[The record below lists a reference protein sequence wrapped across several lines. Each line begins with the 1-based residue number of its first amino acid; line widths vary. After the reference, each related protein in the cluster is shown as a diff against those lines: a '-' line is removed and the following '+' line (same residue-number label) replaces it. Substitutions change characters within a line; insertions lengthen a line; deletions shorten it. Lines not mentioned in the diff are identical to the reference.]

1 MSPGPYEHSCHR
13 ESARHM
19 LLTKEERQ
27 RVPSAFDDI
36 SFDLCR
42 RRDDVIMMSADLSHY
57 VDLFKVTKELPD
69 QFVEVGM
76 AEQNLVGVAA
86 GLAKAG
92 FVPIT
97 STFGSY
103 ASRRCFDQMVIC
115 MGTSKNTGICIGFT
129 PGISSPAPVHH
140 QGTED
145 LGMLR
150 AVPQATVIDPMD
162 VTDFA
167 QALDV
172 ACETPGLVYMRGHR
186 GTTPKMLDP
195 ETFKFELGRTYPL
208 RTGSGIGVI
217 SCGHA
222 SQWAVEASDILVVQ
236 GVDHSLL
243 HVPTI
248 KPVNEQEVID
258 YCFAHDQIVTI
269 ENHQISTGL
278 GGLVSEIVCKV
289 GRGPRITRVGVP
301 DSWAPGG
308 SIRHIR
314 KHFGLDGPAL
324 AKRIEEVMQ

>member
-1 MSPGPYEHSCHR
+1 MSPGPYESSCR
-13 ESARHM
+13 RQGARHV
-19 LLTKEERQ
+19 LLAKEERE
-27 RVPSAFDDI
+27 RIPSAFDDI

-115 MGTSKNTGICIGFT
+115 MGTSKNTGICVGFT
-129 PGISSPAPVHH
+129 PGISSPAPIHH

-150 AVPQATVIDPMD
+150 AVPHATVIDPMD

-195 ETFKFELGRTYPL
+195 GTFKFELGKTYPL
-208 RTGSGIGVI
+208 RTGSGVGVI

-222 SQWAVEASDILVVQ
+222 SQWAVEASDILVDQ
-236 GVDHSLL
+236 GFDHSLL
-243 HVPTI
+243 HAPTI

-258 YCFAHDQIVTI
+258 YCLAHDQIVTV
-269 ENHQISTGL
+269 ENHQVSTGL

-289 GRGPRITRVGVP
+289 GRGPRVTRIGVP

-314 KHFGLDGPAL
+314 QHFGLDGPAL
-324 AKRIEEVMQ
+324 AKRIEEVMR

>member
-1 MSPGPYEHSCHR
+1 
-13 ESARHM
+13 M
-19 LLTKEERQ
+19 LLAKEDRQ
-27 RVPSAFDDI
+27 MVASAFDDI
-36 SFDLCR
+36 SFDLCK
-42 RRDDVIMMSADLSHY
+42 RRDDVLMMSADLAHY
-57 VDLFKVTKELPD
+57 VDLYKVTKDLPE
-69 QFVEVGM
+69 QYVEVGM

-92 FVPIT
+92 YVPVT
-97 STFGSY
+97 ATFGSY

-129 PGISSPAPVHH
+129 PGITSPAPIHH

-150 AVPQATVIDPMD
+150 AVPHATVIDAMD

-172 ACETPGLVYMRGHR
+172 ACDTPGLVYMRGHR
-186 GTTPKMLDP
+186 GTTPSWLDP
-195 ETFKFELGRTYPL
+195 KSFKFELGKTYPL
-208 RTGSGIGVI
+208 RTGSGVGVI

-222 SQWAVEASDILVVQ
+222 SQWAVEASDILADD
-236 GVDHSLL
+236 GFDHSLL

-248 KPVNEQEVID
+248 KPVNEQEIVD

-278 GGLVSEIVCKV
+278 GGLVSEITGKV
-289 GRGPRITRVGVP
+289 GRGPRITRIGVP

-308 SIRHIR
+308 SVGHIR
-314 KHFGLDGPAL
+314 QHFGLDGPAL
-324 AKRIEEVMQ
+324 GKRIMEVMQ

>member
-1 MSPGPYEHSCHR
+1 
-13 ESARHM
+13 M
-19 LLTKEERQ
+19 LLTPDAREQ
-27 RVPSAFDDI
+27 VPSAFDDI
-36 SFDLCR
+36 SYALCK
-42 RRDDVIMMSADLSHY
+42 RRDDVIMMSADLSQY
-57 VDLFKVTKELPD
+57 VDLYKVTKELPD
-69 QFVEVGM
+69 QYVDVGM

-97 STFGSY
+97 TTFGSY

-129 PGISSPAPVHH
+129 PGITSPAPIHH

-150 AVPQATVIDPMD
+150 AVPHATVIDAMD
-162 VTDFA
+162 VTDFS

-172 ACETPGLVYMRGHR
+172 ACDTSGLVYMRGHR
-186 GTTPKMLDP
+186 GTTPRWLDP
-195 ETFKFELGRTYPL
+195 ATFKFELGKTYPL
-208 RTGSGIGVI
+208 RTGSGVGVI

-222 SQWAVEASDILVVQ
+222 SQWAVEASDILVEQ

-248 KPVNEQEVID
+248 KPVNEQEIVG
-258 YCFAHDQIVTI
+258 YCFAHDQIVTV

-278 GGLVSEIVCKV
+278 GGLVSEIVGKE
-289 GRGPRITRVGVP
+289 GRGPRITRIGVP

-308 SIRHIR
+308 SVKHIR
-314 KHFGLDGPAL
+314 QHFGLDGPTL
-324 AKRIEEVMQ
+324 AKRISEVTQ

>member
-1 MSPGPYEHSCHR
+1 
-13 ESARHM
+13 M
-19 LLTKEERQ
+19 LLATDDRSHQ
-27 RVPSAFDDI
+27 SSAFDDI
-36 SFDLCR
+36 SFDLCNR
-42 RRDDVIMMSADLSHY
+42 RKNVIMMSADLSQY
-57 VDLFKVTKELPD
+57 VDLFRVCKELPE
-69 QFVEVGM
+69 QYVEVGM

-92 FVPIT
+92 FVPVAT
-97 STFGSY
+97 TFGSY

-115 MGTSKNTGICIGFT
+115 MGTSSNTGIVMGFT
-129 PGISSPAPVHH
+129 PGIASPAPIHH

-150 AVPQATVIDPMD
+150 AVPYATVIDPMD

-172 ACETPGLVYMRGHR
+172 ACDTPGLVYMRGHR
-186 GTTPKMLDP
+186 GTTPRILDP
-195 ETFKFELGRTYPL
+195 KTFKFELGKTYPL
-208 RTGSGIGVI
+208 RIGSGVGVI
-217 SCGHA
+217 ACGHA
-222 SQWAVEASDILVVQ
+222 SQWAVEASDILIER

-248 KPVNEQEVID
+248 KPVNEQEIID
-258 YCFAHDQIVTI
+258 YCFAHDQIVTV

-278 GGLVSEIVCKV
+278 GGLVSEITSKV
-289 GRGPRITRVGVP
+289 GRGPRITRIGVP

-314 KHFGLDGPAL
+314 AHFGLDAAAL
-324 AKRIEEVMQ
+324 AKRIEEVMP

>member
-1 MSPGPYEHSCHR
+1 
-13 ESARHM
+13 M
-19 LLTKEERQ
+19 LLAKEDRSM
-27 RVPSAFDDI
+27 VPSAFDDI
-36 SFDLCR
+36 SYNLCK
-42 RRDDVIMMSADLSHY
+42 RRDDVLMMSADLAHY
-57 VDLFKVTKELPD
+57 VDLYKVTKDLPD
-69 QFVEVGM
+69 QYVEVGM

-92 FVPIT
+92 FTPVT
-97 STFGSY
+97 TTFGSY

-129 PGISSPAPVHH
+129 PGITSPAPIHH

-150 AVPQATVIDPMD
+150 AVPHATVIDAMD

-172 ACETPGLVYMRGHR
+172 ACDSPGLVYMRGHR
-186 GTTPKMLDP
+186 GSTPSWLDP
-195 ETFKFELGRTYPL
+195 KAFKFELGKTYPL
-208 RTGSGIGVI
+208 RTGSGVGVI

-222 SQWAVEASDILVVQ
+222 SQWAVEASDMLVEE
-236 GVDHSLL
+236 GFDHSLL

-248 KPVNEQEVID
+248 KPVNEQEIID

-278 GGLVSEIVCKV
+278 GGLVSEITSKV
-289 GRGPRITRVGVP
+289 GRAPRITRIGVP
-301 DSWAPGG
+301 DSWAVGG
-308 SIRHIR
+308 SVGHVRQHL
-314 KHFGLDGPAL
+314 GLDTPTL
-324 AKRIEEVMQ
+324 VRRIKEVVQ

>member
-1 MSPGPYEHSCHR
+1 
-13 ESARHM
+13 M
-19 LLTKEERQ
+19 LLDQSDRQ
-27 RVPSAFDDI
+27 MVPSAFDDI

-42 RRDDVIMMSADLSHY
+42 RRSDVLMMSADLAHY
-57 VDLFKVTKELPD
+57 CDLYRVTKERPG
-69 QFVEVGM
+69 QYVEVGM

-97 STFGSY
+97 TTFGSY

-129 PGISSPAPVHH
+129 PGITSPAPIHH

-150 AVPQATVIDPMD
+150 AVPHATVIDPMD

-186 GTTPKMLDP
+186 GSTPRWLDP
-195 ETFKFELGRTYPL
+195 ARFRFELGKTYAL
-208 RTGSGIGVI
+208 REGRGVGVL

-222 SQWAVEASDILVVQ
+222 SQWAVEASDILAEE
-236 GVDHSLL
+236 GFDHSLL

-248 KPVNEQEVID
+248 KPVNEDEVAEF
-258 YCFAHDQIVTI
+258 CFAHKALVTV

-278 GGLVSEIVCKV
+278 GGLVGEIISA
-289 GRGPRITRVGVP
+289 RGNAPPLTRLGVP
-301 DSWAPGG
+301 NAWAPGG
-308 SIRHIR
+308 SVGHIR
-314 KHFGLDGPAL
+314 QHFGLDAPAL
-324 AKRIEEVMQ
+324 AASIKAARP